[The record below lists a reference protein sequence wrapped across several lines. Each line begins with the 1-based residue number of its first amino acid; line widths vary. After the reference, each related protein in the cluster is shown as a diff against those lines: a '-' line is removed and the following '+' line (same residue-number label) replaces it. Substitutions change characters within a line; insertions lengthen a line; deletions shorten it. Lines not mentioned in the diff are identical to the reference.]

1 MSETRQLTIFNG
13 RLLEQMRGLNRSW
26 FETLQRIRQIES
38 EFGARVLSAK
48 SSAEAID
55 ICNEWMKRRLEVV
68 SEEQRIFASGWLGLI
83 SDLVAQKGEAPA
95 KSNGAEQQPGLP

>member
-1 MSETRQLTIFNG
+1 MSETRQLTIFND
-13 RLLEQMRGLNRSW
+13 RLLEQMRGMNRSW

-55 ICNEWMKRRLEVV
+55 ICNEWMKRRLEIV

-83 SDLVAQKGEAPA
+83 SDLVRPKGDASA
-95 KSNGAEQQPGLP
+95 KVNGAEQQLAHP